1 MKIIKTEMGT
11 QDQGAS
17 VIDVGNVVHD
27 TLRKESSKAMIK
39 KFARGRSECTWMG

>member
-17 VIDVGNVVHD
+17 DIDVGNVVHD

-39 KFARGRSECTWMG
+39 KSVRLQSGCT